1 MQRNPAYAEFMKKKR
16 DEEMMLRDP
25 GYAAYLT
32 QRMKNEEE
40 SAERDLA
47 YAPYHHQGPAPYPA
61 MHFHLN
67 SLGQRVQ
74 LQSQRPS
81 MQLGTGM
88 AEFAMQQSTMLEN
101 ERILRDTLVASAAY
115 EDAQA
120 AGIKRKILEDQHN
133 QSMQRA
139 HMLKQR
145 LHNYTQVT
153 PSHARGEYD
162 NGLASWMGAMR
173 DPNHLR
179 MLN

>member
-1 MQRNPAYAEFMKKKR
+1 
-16 DEEMMLRDP
+16 
-25 GYAAYLT
+25 
-32 QRMKNEEE
+32 
-40 SAERDLA
+40 
-47 YAPYHHQGPAPYPA
+47 
-61 MHFHLN
+61 
-67 SLGQRVQ
+67 
-74 LQSQRPS
+74 
-81 MQLGTGM
+81 
-88 AEFAMQQSTMLEN
+88 MLEN
-101 ERILRDTLVASAAY
+101 ERILRETVVASAAY